1 MNQRLKST
9 MEKTLVSCKRW
20 TEIGGKCHI
29 LVDDYITHVGE
40 YRYTG
45 RLMDDLDF
53 KKD

>member
-1 MNQRLKST
+1 MVRILGSVNDGLK
-9 MEKTLVSCKRW
+9 
-20 TEIGGKCHI
+20 IGGKCHI
-29 LVDDYITHVGE
+29 LVDDYITHIGE